1 MFSPRVPQF
10 PRIRTPYSN
19 KLYSNSETDFSVQY
33 ILLKRVFLEVF
44 VKMNYILYF
53 HPSYPCRP
61 PGDVTERCC
70 QKVVK
75 IQNVVHFHKNL
86 QKHSFKQYI
95 LNAEIRFA
103 IAI

>member
-53 HPSYPCRP
+53 HHLLATSF
-61 PGDVTERCC
+61 GDISRGSAWVRW
-70 QKVVK
+70 KN
-75 IQNVVHFHKNL
+75 IQNVVYFHKNL
-86 QKHSFKQYI
+86 QKRSFKQYI